1 VSDYSIACATCNR
14 PTLHRSAGGSGFLAL
29 VLIVLL
35 CAILPPFRGFLLL
48 FAPLLALCAVL
59 VPPTAIRCQ
68 ACGAINSREWF
79 AYFVRAGLGLAVVG
93 VIWTAARQGA
103 GV

>member
-1 VSDYSIACATCNR
+1 MAWSE
-14 PTLHRSAGGSGFLAL
+14 FLAG

-68 ACGAINSREWF
+68 ACGVVNGREWA
-79 AYFVRAGLGLAVVG
+79 AYILRAGLVLAVVG
-93 VIWTAARQGA
+93 VIWTTARQGT
-103 GV
+103 GT